1 MGKPKQLPQITEE
14 QVQTIATPKSFE
26 RGSDYLER
34 GAVLSLVLRGNRL
47 FAEVQ
52 GSDYDPYRVA
62 VELHKSGIAVG
73 NCTCPYE
80 FGGAC
85 KHIVATLLAYIQTPE
100 EIEHRL
106 PIEELIAPLSPE
118 QLRALI
124 VSMVEEQPELADF
137 IDSAVPDYP
146 R

>member
-1 MGKPKQLPQITEE
+1 MGKRKQLPEITEE
-14 QVQTIATPKSFE
+14 QVQLIATPKSFE
-26 RGSDYLER
+26 RGSDYLEQ
-34 GAVLSLVLRGNRL
+34 GAVLSLILRGNRL

-62 VELHKSGIAVG
+62 IELRKSGIAG
-73 NCTCPYE
+73 ATCTCPYE

-85 KHIVATLLAYIQTPE
+85 KHIVATLLAYVHTPE
-100 EIEHRL
+100 EVEHRP

-124 VSMVEEQPELADF
+124 LAMVEEQPQLADF
-137 IDSAVPDYP
+137 LDSEVAGDSQ
-146 R
+146 